1 MHKREEKRNARK
13 ILLETEPKKKREE
26 EEEEGK
32 GQLLFVATAYI
43 FKQIL
48 SNRTIFYWLIQISF
62 SP

>member
-26 EEEEGK
+26 EEGK
-32 GQLLFVATAYI
+32 GQLLFVATVYL